1 MTYSKYQTKD
11 AGGTSPIPRQTLRE
25 EEMQQRLNESK
36 FLTSKECPDQQ
47 LTGIQLAAQ
56 HGNLIQTINN
66 IEADVNEEFFQ
77 KKTQDKVDGGGLRF
91 NTGKLDLNYCPLS
104 AKFAIAAV
112 FSANSQV
119 NGGKYP
125 DNNWRRGQKWSVPLS
140 SFARHCE
147 DFLSGEDLD
156 IHSGLPHI
164 WHMLANLS
172 MLTEY
177 SVTFP
182 EGDDRLSTQNIKT
195 AKMADLLE
203 HYSNALYK
211 NKKRNEK

>member
-36 FLTSKECPDQQ
+36 FLTSKECPDQK

-91 NTGKLDLNYCPLS
+91 NEGKLPIHLVPTSTITGL
-104 AKFAIAAV
+104 AEV
-112 FSANSQV
+112 LQV
-119 NGGKYP
+119 GARKYSER
-125 DNNWRRGQKWSVPLS
+125 NWERGMKWSICYS
-140 SFARHCE
+140 SALRH
-147 DFLSGEDLD
+147 LLKWQSGQDLD
-156 IHSGLPHI
+156 EETGLNHLK
-164 WHMLANLS
+164 HALCNLAFLV
-172 MLTEY
+172 EY
-177 SVTFP
+177 LETVP
-182 EGDDRLSTQNIKT
+182 ELDDRPKRS
-195 AKMADLLE
+195 
-203 HYSNALYK
+203 
-211 NKKRNEK
+211 KK